1 MAIHDKITDFARAAL
16 DIPAEAGVEL
26 IPFGGRGS
34 DRTYYRIKWDR
45 KKSAILS
52 HYNPDRIEN
61 PYFVDIGLFLSGIDV
76 STPKIIRHDPAA
88 CLIAIEDLGD
98 TDLWALRAEP
108 WKTRKPLYE
117 KSLAIVHRL
126 HSFPEQRFP
135 SDRVKLMESFGPNLY
150 RWERD
155 YFRDNFVGILC
166 GIKSDPAFD
175 NKLEAE
181 LAGLADSLSADRPNL
196 VHRDLQSQNIMISEG
211 KPYLIDFQG
220 MRFGTRF
227 YDLGSLL
234 FDPYVSFSET
244 EREEL
249 LSFYFRLP
257 GNDLEWENFLNA
269 FYEASVQRLMQAL
282 GCYGFLGLTKG
293 LKNYLA
299 HVPNGIRNLRVAL
312 EKCASLP
319 CLQELSM
326 RCENALV

>member
-1 MAIHDKITDFARAAL
+1 MTMNDKIIDFARAAL
-16 DIPAEAGVEL
+16 EIPAAAHIEL

-34 DRTYYRIKWDR
+34 DRTYYRIQWDR

-52 HYNPDRIEN
+52 HYNPNRIEN
-61 PYFVDIGLFLSGIDV
+61 PYFVDIGLFLSEINV
-76 STPKIIRHDPAA
+76 STPKIIRHDPTA
-88 CLIAIEDLGD
+88 CFIAIEDLGD
-98 TDLWALRAEP
+98 TDLWSLRSEP

-117 KSLAIVHRL
+117 ESLAIAHRL
-126 HSFPEQRFP
+126 HSFPERQFP
-135 SDRVKLMESFGPNLY
+135 SNRVKLMESFGPDLY

-166 GIKSDPAFD
+166 GIKSSPAFD

-181 LAGLADSLSADRPNL
+181 LAGLADRLSTSRPNL
-196 VHRDLQSQNIMISEG
+196 VHRDLQSQNIMICEG

-244 EREEL
+244 ERKEL

-257 GNDLEWENFLNA
+257 GNDLEWGSFLNA

-282 GCYGFLGLTKG
+282 GCYGYLGLTKG
-293 LKNYLA
+293 LKSYLA
-299 HVPNGIRNLRVAL
+299 HVPNGIQNLQIAA
-312 EKCASLP
+312 EKCTSLP
-319 CLQELSM
+319 CLQELTI
-326 RCENALV
+326 RCKNAWI